1 MTGAATMKFPI
12 KSIKPNPFRDPENFP
27 IQADKIEAL
36 RESIRATGYWC
47 NILARL
53 VDGVAE
59 IAYGHHRIEALREEF
74 GEDHEVELII
84 RDISDQHMLQ
94 MLSRENR
101 EEWKTSASFEIKVVR
116 RTVEA
121 YANGAV
127 HLEAP
132 DDRTPKS
139 DLRFAPSFVLG
150 PDTDVTRAARG
161 RPYTAVTL
169 GRFLGFIKPSGDVQD
184 RVRDALT
191 ILQFAEDGLISE
203 TAFAGLSRKQAG
215 ALISEARQAHDF
227 AKRRAKGAAGEA
239 AFHTDRAAQA
249 QQKLASAKREW
260 AEKRAKAA
268 ETTNG
273 REQYEANRDAEE
285 ARRQA
290 QQAAL
295 TIKNAG
301 KRAYDA
307 KAKEQL
313 QLEKARK
320 DPATLANE
328 IGSKLRSGEL
338 GYRQV
343 PEAAASITRTKPQR
357 RREDVA
363 VFARKLLTRI
373 SQILDSGDLRAT
385 ELKQLIVLL
394 NTKPTYTQATIAKLM
409 VDGLREVED
418 RVHGYVEHFLRFN
431 APDPNDA
438 VPINESPADALSQE
452 QLAPPRAALTDGRH
466 DATE

>member
-1 MTGAATMKFPI
+1 MGTT
-12 KSIKPNPFRDPENFP
+12 
-27 IQADKIEAL
+27 
-36 RESIRATGYWC
+36 ESRHFGK
-47 NILARL
+47 
-53 VDGVAE
+53 
-59 IAYGHHRIEALREEF
+59 F

-84 RDISDQHMLQ
+84 KDISDQHMLQ

-101 EEWKTSASFEIKVVR
+101 EEWKTSARFEIAVVR

-121 YANGAV
+121 YANGEV
-127 HLEAP
+127 HLEVPAEH
-132 DDRTPKS
+132 TPKYVF
-139 DLRFAPSFVLG
+139 RFAPSFVSG
-150 PDTDVTRAARG
+150 DVPRPPG
-161 RPYTAVTL
+161 KISHPYTATTP
-169 GRFLGFIKPSGDVQD
+169 GRFLGFTKPSGDVQD
-184 RVRDALT
+184 HVRDAL
-191 ILQFAEDGLISE
+191 IALELLEEGLISE
-203 TAFAGLSRKQAG
+203 KDFAGLSRKEAS
-215 ALISEARQAHDF
+215 ALISEARQAHDH
-227 AKRRAKGAAGEA
+227 AKRRAKGAASEA
-239 AFHTDRAAQA
+239 EFQADRAAQA
-249 QQKLASAKREW
+249 KEKLASAKREW

-273 REQYEANRDAEE
+273 REKYEANRDAEE
-285 ARRQA
+285 AKRQA
-290 QQAAL
+290 RQAAL
-295 TIKNAG
+295 TIKNAET
-301 KRAYDA
+301 RAYDA
-307 KAKEQL
+307 KVKEQL
-313 QLEKARK
+313 QLEKARR
-320 DPATLANE
+320 DPAALANE

-343 PEAAASITRTKPQR
+343 PESAASITRTKPQR